1 MERQT
6 TSRDTEI
13 FLTLIFRLIGWTIKA
28 SIFVARCLAIT
39 LVWLVALVFA
49 ANSGSSALVIILG
62 ILALG
67 TIIGGIWYPVLWKAA
82 PGIADALRAIDTI
95 KANRAKKRGNA
106 FLAQMGLVSPEDADA
121 RFFEAYLD
129 ETPDLV
135 ELHLA
140 LPIRGVSNAD
150 IVKRVEAF
158 ADQLNAH
165 RVSHEDRGDGALTIK
180 MWKHDPLDEPFILE
194 DPAELDPETMTVA
207 CAINEIGEPTDLGF
221 KGNAGMLVAGMP
233 GSGKTAG
240 VTSFLL
246 PLALSDDVA
255 LSVIDCKGGADWEN
269 YAEAADEYLSD
280 SDTLEGLTA
289 IRDTIAKLKD
299 EMVARISTQKADLGN
314 SNFWNN
320 PLEARR
326 AHDYP
331 FRLLVIDECQELFIT
346 TTDKEKKA
354 LLSEIGTLLTSIT
367 KRGRSAGICVIYI
380 TQKPT
385 ADSIPTGI
393 RDNCALRIAFRLSTT
408 QAEEAVLGATGDIAR
423 PSATEIPANRPG
435 GAIIA
440 SDSGAYQA
448 VRFGFMPE
456 EAQGQLLAAYAPQGG
471 TADPDEADWGWE
483 AEPQTAMPR

>member
-1 MERQT
+1 MSGQT
-6 TSRDTEI
+6 HNQEAE
-13 FLTLIFRLIGWTIKA
+13 LVFRIIAWVFKA
-28 SIFVARCLAIT
+28 TVFMVKRLAVS
-39 LVWLVALVFA
+39 LGWLVALAFA
-49 ANSGSSALVIILG
+49 ANSGSGALAITLG
-62 ILALG
+62 IFALG
-67 TIIGGIWYPVLWKAA
+67 TIVGGFWYRGLWKAA
-82 PGIADALRAIDTI
+82 PVVADVLRGHEVF
-95 KANRAKKRGNA
+95 KARRAKIRGNA
-106 FLAQMGLVSPEDADA
+106 FLSQMKLVSEEEAQTLA
-121 RFFEAYLD
+121 FEAFLT

-135 ELHLA
+135 ELELA
-140 LPIRGVSNAD
+140 RPIRGLSNAE

-158 ADQLNAH
+158 ADQLNAR
-165 RVSHEDRGDGALTIK
+165 RVSHEDRGDGALAIK
-180 MWKHDPLDEPFILE
+180 MWKHDPLDEPFVLE
-194 DPAELDPETMTVA
+194 EPASLDPASMTIA
-207 CAINEIGEPTDLGF
+207 CAINEIGEPANLSF

-269 YAEAADEYLSD
+269 YSEVADEYLSD
-280 SDTLEGLTA
+280 SDTLEGLTE
-289 IRDTIAKLKD
+289 IRDLIARLKD
-299 EMVARISTQKADLGN
+299 EMVERINDQKADLGN

-320 PLEARR
+320 ALEARR
-326 AHDYP
+326 AHGYR
-331 FRLLVIDECQELFIT
+331 FRLLVVDECQELFIS

-354 LLSEIGTLLTSIT
+354 LLAEIGTMLTSIT
-367 KRGRSAGICVIYI
+367 KRGRSAGICIIYI

-440 SDSGAYQA
+440 TDSGAYEA

-456 EAQGQLLAAYAPQGG
+456 EAQEKLLDAHTQSGG
-471 TADPDEADWGWE
+471 VEAGTNLALE
-483 AEPQTAMPR
+483 T